1 MRSRRSLL
9 FRALALG
16 FVAAMLAAS
25 CSSDSDGGDD
35 GGSSG
40 GSGAL
45 DGVSVTIG
53 SKDFTENIL
62 LGEMLAQALEH
73 EGADVDNQTNLGGT
87 QVNRKALTE
96 GDIDVYPDYNGTGWT
111 EHLGQ
116 EDPSQDPDELF
127 TAVAEMDL
135 AENDIAWVGKSPFND
150 TYGFAAN
157 GDLASDEGGFTLE
170 SMAAYLEANP
180 DATLCLETE
189 FPDRSDGLVLFEE
202 EYGYEVPEDQITI
215 LDTGVIYT
223 QTAAGDCDFG
233 EIFTTD
239 GRIEEL
245 NIELVEDPGVFIL
258 YNASFTWNNEHYTA
272 NAETYDEIADTI
284 FAGLDEETM
293 TALNYQVDI
302 EGESAS
308 DVAQQYLTDIGL
320 L

>member
-1 MRSRRSLL
+1 MDLELSESELAFREEARSWLAANVPAERLPSLDTPE
-9 FRALALG
+9 G
-16 FVAAMLAAS
+16 FVA
-25 CSSDSDGGDD
+25 
-35 GGSSG
+35 
-40 GSGAL
+40 
-45 DGVSVTIG
+45 
-53 SKDFTENIL
+53 
-62 LGEMLAQALEH
+62 H
-73 EGADVDNQTNLGGT
+73 
-87 QVNRKALTE
+87 
-96 GDIDVYPDYNGTGWT
+96 
-111 EHLGQ
+111 Q
-116 EDPSQDPDELF
+116 EWE
-127 TAVAEMDL
+127 AKL
-135 AENDIAWVGKSPFND
+135 AEDRWAVVSWPERYHGRD
-150 TYGFAAN
+150 
-157 GDLASDEGGFTLE
+157 ASLIEW
-170 SMAAYLEANP
+170 
-180 DATLCLETE
+180 
-189 FPDRSDGLVLFEE
+189 VLFEE

-223 QTAAGDCDFG
+223 QTAKGDCDFG

-293 TALNYQVDI
+293 TGLNYQVDI